1 MGGLFLLY
9 PHSLGYN
16 PYNHGE
22 ISPTQLERRHFR
34 RGTPKRRRS
43 PGQTTARCQGHWH
56 GACCGENNTWKIG
69 TYKKPQYGFQIAVVR
84 Q

>member
-56 GACCGENNTWKIG
+56 GACCGENKTWEIG
-69 TYKKPQYGFQIAVVR
+69 TYKKPHMAFK
-84 Q
+84 